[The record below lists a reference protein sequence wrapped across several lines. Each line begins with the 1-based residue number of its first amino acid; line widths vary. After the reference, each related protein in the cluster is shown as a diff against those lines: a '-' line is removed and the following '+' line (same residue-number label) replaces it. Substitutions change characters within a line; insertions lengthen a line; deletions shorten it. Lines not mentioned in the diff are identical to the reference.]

1 MHPLPPALDDALLF
15 CLASK
20 VLSETP
26 ADTLQCETWLQE
38 RIKEWDHDFA
48 VIDRNYLN
56 QLRIHLHLDDKNRIR
71 LIRINAPQ
79 PIDSFYSKLE
89 NSNDV
94 PVAVSTYWLDAWSG
108 PKEVPIPLPKAND
121 ELQFKV
127 QLSSCREY
135 LWANFD
141 GILLLDLTK
150 LSNNA
155 ADVKT
160 KALFNPEVQFVRCM
174 FESGYF
180 NGRNFQFTVIVQ
192 DTWTLKE
199 PDESKLANIPQRGFC
214 SALFLGDRLVEL
226 GTDNCCVVIYIARR
240 LSKEVGV
247 DPTQF
252 SWICTLAWDDKRRV
266 NDNVTLNDI
275 ENRFMLVS
283 DSLPNIKILDCRKIT
298 FLCYLAMYLSV
309 VSCEY

>member
-1 MHPLPPALDDALLF
+1 M
-15 CLASK
+15 ASK

-26 ADTLQCETWLQE
+26 ANKSPCETKLQE
-38 RIKEWDHDFA
+38 RINEQDHDYV

-56 QLRIHLHLDDKNRIR
+56 ELRIHLHLDGKNRIR
-71 LIRINAPQ
+71 LLLINTPQ
-79 PIDSFYSKLE
+79 PIDTFYSKHA

-94 PVAVSTYWLDAWSG
+94 HVAVFSYWLDAWAT
-108 PKEVPIPLPKAND
+108 PEEVPIPPPKAND
-121 ELQFKV
+121 ELHFKLP
-127 QLSSCREY
+127 LSSCREY

-141 GILLLDLTK
+141 GILLLDLSK

-160 KALFNPEVQFVRCM
+160 KALFDPEVQFVRCM

-226 GTDNCCVVIYIARR
+226 GTDNGCVVISIARR
-240 LSKEVGV
+240 LSREVGV

-252 SWICTLAWDDKRRV
+252 SWTCTLAWDDKHRV
-266 NDNVTLNDI
+266 NEDVALSLI
-275 ENRFMLVS
+275 ENRFVLVS
-283 DSLPNIKILDCRKIT
+283 KLLRNIKMLDCRKIT
-298 FLCYLAMYLSV
+298 FLCYLAMYPSV